1 MLLGTR
7 ISIYKFNKLSF
18 SQTFFALKSQPTTL
32 CLFHFFIVLF
42 DFDIKSQKRNIFLE
56 VWKIAGSSSLQFF
69 NERFIS
75 EMVWYCRYINR
86 RCHKFSLHYWKT
98 SQVYILCIMW
108 SNIFKTHWMSEDCG
122 AWASYVRKMNTCI
135 RASFVL

>member
-18 SQTFFALKSQPTTL
+18 SQTFFALKSQTNHPM
-32 CLFHFFIVLF
+32 FVSFFFIVLF
-42 DFDIKSQKRNIFLE
+42 DFHIKSQNKNIFLE
-56 VWKIAGSSSLQFF
+56 VWKIAGSSSVPFF

-75 EMVWYCRYINR
+75 AMVWCCRYINR
-86 RCHKFSLHYWKT
+86 KCHKFSLHYWKT

-108 SNIFKTHWMSEDCG
+108 SIIYSKLTGWVKIVELEHRMLEK
-122 AWASYVRKMNTCI
+122 RI
-135 RASFVL
+135 RV